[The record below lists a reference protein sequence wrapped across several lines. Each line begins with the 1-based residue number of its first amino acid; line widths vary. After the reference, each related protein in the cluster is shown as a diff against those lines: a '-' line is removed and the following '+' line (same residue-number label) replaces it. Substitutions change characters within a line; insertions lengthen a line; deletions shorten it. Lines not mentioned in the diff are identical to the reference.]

1 MTITWNTGSA
11 AARFRSTR
19 KKIEENR
26 KRNKAASSQ
35 AMTLEYKIIYTIDGD
50 IPVNPAWV
58 GEKLEDAVD
67 KLQIELHEKNLHGAH
82 KLEFCYPEGWAR
94 P

>member
-1 MTITWNTGSA
+1 
-11 AARFRSTR
+11 
-19 KKIEENR
+19 
-26 KRNKAASSQ
+26 
-35 AMTLEYKIIYTIDGD
+35 MTLEYKIIYTIDGD